1 MSDKLTQLGH
11 RSETAASPYD
21 ALLERIAVAD
31 GRMLGTVIR
40 LSAPEFTSICP
51 VTGQPDFATI
61 YVDYVPRNWL
71 IESKS
76 YKLFLGSFRSFGTF
90 HEEAVAIIRD
100 RLVLALD
107 PVYLRAAAFWYPR
120 GGIPIDVFCQYG
132 RLPANCWAPDLGIPT
147 FRGR

>member
-11 RSETAASPYD
+11 RSEIAASPHE
-21 ALLERIAVAD
+21 AFLEKIAVAD

-40 LSAPEFTSICP
+40 LSATEFTSLCL

-76 YKLFLGSFRSFGTF
+76 YRLFLGSFRAFGTF
-90 HEEAVAIIRD
+90 HEEATVVIRD

-107 PVYLRAAAFWYPR
+107 PVYLRVAAFWYP
-120 GGIPIDVFCQYG
+120 GGSIPIDVFCQYG
-132 RLPANCWAPDLGIPT
+132 RLPANCWAPDLGIPA